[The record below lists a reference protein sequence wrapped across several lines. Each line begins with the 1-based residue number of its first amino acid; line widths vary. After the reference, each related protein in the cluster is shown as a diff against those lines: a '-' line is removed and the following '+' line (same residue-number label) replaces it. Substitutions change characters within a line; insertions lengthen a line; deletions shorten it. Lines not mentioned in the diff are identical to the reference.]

1 MADPVKFS
9 GFVSGTT
16 PADGDNVVGLQGGVN
31 AIWTW
36 SQVWTYISGKLAST
50 LALLAPL
57 ASPAFTGSPTAPT
70 PTAGDNDTS
79 VATTA
84 FVQGELASKAPLAS
98 PALTGTPTAP
108 TPSAADRSTK
118 LVTTEFVKSGAL
130 MVLSKGAVAVPV
142 TGVTVETTCLDLL
155 IPGGTLGPNGQL
167 RIGALFSCT
176 NNANTKS
183 VRFRVGGQPMLAA
196 GITSTAGIEIER
208 RIANRNSQSSQ
219 VVFPSTQTTFGT
231 TTLAMATFTVD
242 TSVDQHVLITATPTN
257 TGDTITLESWLIEAV
272 YGA

>member
-36 SQVWTYISGKLAST
+36 SQIWTYISGKLAST

-57 ASPAFTGSPTAPT
+57 VSPAFTGSPTAPT
-70 PTAGDNDTS
+70 AVGGTNTTQIS
-79 VATTA
+79 TTA
-84 FVQGELASKAPLAS
+84 FVQAAVAPLAPLAS